1 MYFYLSHPLKGYRTA
16 CNLAI
21 QKLLEMA
28 VDLKDKSMEEKR
40 SMLIRCAETTLNSK
54 CLGFLETDLGR
65 NDVGWLGLWRLR
77 IKQWIQENEML
88 VAGFDVKWAE
98 KYGICSIYVQD
109 KVIQ

>member
-1 MYFYLSHPLKGYRTA
+1 MAPQIIKVELLMSFLIISVKQKLLIWHHEICVQFSKSMQFLISLNMQIRSCYPLEGYRTA

-54 CLGFLETDLGR
+54 CLG
-65 NDVGWLGLWRLR
+65 
-77 IKQWIQENEML
+77 
-88 VAGFDVKWAE
+88 
-98 KYGICSIYVQD
+98 C
-109 KVIQ
+109 

>member
-1 MYFYLSHPLKGYRTA
+1 MYFYLSYPLEGYRTA

-54 CLGFLETDLGR
+54 CLG
-65 NDVGWLGLWRLR
+65 
-77 IKQWIQENEML
+77 
-88 VAGFDVKWAE
+88 
-98 KYGICSIYVQD
+98 C
-109 KVIQ
+109 